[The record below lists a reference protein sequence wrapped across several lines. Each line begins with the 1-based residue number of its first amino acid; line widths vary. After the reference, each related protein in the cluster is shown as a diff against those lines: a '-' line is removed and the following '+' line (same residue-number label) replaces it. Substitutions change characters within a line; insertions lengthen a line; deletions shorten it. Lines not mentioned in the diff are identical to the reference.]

1 MISNN
6 RACNEISAAVE
17 KPTPQ
22 TMRRAGCA
30 KGVCYASPRARR
42 YNYTLNPYFMDGLRA
57 MIFLAEESVSYDEI
71 DWQDRETPLLGV
83 EWWHQSSA

>member
-30 KGVCYASPRARR
+30 MGVCYASPRARR

-71 DWQDRETPLLGV
+71 DWQDRETPPFEVG
-83 EWWHQSSA
+83 